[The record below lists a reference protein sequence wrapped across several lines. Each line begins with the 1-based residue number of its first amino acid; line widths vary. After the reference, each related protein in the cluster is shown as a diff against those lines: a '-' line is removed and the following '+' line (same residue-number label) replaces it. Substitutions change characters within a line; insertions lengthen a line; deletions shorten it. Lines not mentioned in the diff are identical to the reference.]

1 MGKKETLF
9 EGNPDKRIIQRR
21 ILNGEITEEHMK
33 DYFNSLPDV
42 SDNAEKT
49 TVTLETAD

>member
-1 MGKKETLF
+1 
-9 EGNPDKRIIQRR
+9 
-21 ILNGEITEEHMK
+21 MK